1 MSSRKLF
8 KVLLLFTAEVNE
20 IMAAIPDKQ
29 EEYADLM
36 KLLQN
41 VEPPK
46 AKKIS
51 ATNAHTLLLQLI
63 DHNTTVVNNAFTLQS
78 RLLQGQQQ
86 LAFRALEFQ
95 ERYMPKRKDT

>member
-1 MSSRKLF
+1 MKLLEN
-8 KVLLLFTAEVNE
+8 KET
-20 IMAAIPDKQ
+20 PK
-29 EEYADLM
+29 

-46 AKKIS
+46 TKKIS

-63 DHNTTVVNNAFTLQS
+63 DRNTTVMDNAFTLHS

-86 LAFRALEFQ
+86 LTLRALEFQ